1 MYHMLMKFLKLKV
14 IIYIKVLKK
23 YFQLY
28 FLEQM
33 RQLPPVAGK
42 SFEKS
47 LENALHSF
55 REEKSKLKKDIK
67 TVNQDQGDIQTQNG
81 STYNKSD

>member
-1 MYHMLMKFLKLKV
+1 
-14 IIYIKVLKK
+14 
-23 YFQLY
+23 LY

-33 RQLPPVAGK
+33 RQLPPAAGK

-55 REEKSKLKKDIK
+55 REEKSKLKKTVKK
-67 TVNQDQGDIQTQNG
+67 TANQDQGDTQTRNG
-81 STYNKSD
+81 STNNISD